1 MDTLRDIRESLDE
14 LHELLRY
21 AAREHRPLDE
31 IIDPALSLV
40 ERARSALY
48 AMRDEQRR

>member
-1 MDTLRDIRESLDE
+1 MDTLADIRESLNE

-21 AAREHRPLDE
+21 AAREHRPLE
-31 IIDPALSLV
+31 EVIDPALSLV

-48 AMRDEQRR
+48 AMREQQGR